1 MVTDEITVF
10 LMLEERR
17 HRHSARLLAFL
28 SRTERFFFVAT
39 HNMNVQLLI
48 FEERKHSQSFIKYDI
63 DGKEENKTY
72 FSFLGI
78 FDRFMDEKRHI
89 SRDCLV
95 LKARTHNRH
104 LNLAQIS

>member
-1 MVTDEITVF
+1 M
-10 LMLEERR
+10 
-17 HRHSARLLAFL
+17 
-28 SRTERFFFVAT
+28 AT

-78 FDRFMDEKRHI
+78 FDRFKDEKRHI

-95 LKARTHNRH
+95 LEARRHNRH
-104 LNLAQIS
+104 LNLSQVS